1 MDLTSG
7 QRRLVFVVVVIA
19 LVGLG
24 IFLIRGRNSGGT
36 PAAAPSPSTSAS
48 ASQSSAGASSAGGT
62 AGDSAPPSS
71 LPAATPASTTG
82 GAEIYQWL
90 PFTPAGL
97 SAAAQTT
104 TTFAKDYVTW
114 SYTESEAAYA
124 DKLSGLVTS
133 VELATLTNGYS
144 TAGVA
149 GPRVADKQVSTG
161 SGTIDSIKS
170 FATGSGPVSIT
181 FVVTINQQVTST
193 QPTNTE
199 SNQYAVTVALS
210 GSTWQV
216 NDIELSA
223 LGNQ

>member
-1 MDLTSG
+1 MDLTPG
-7 QRRLVFVVVVIA
+7 QRRLVFVVIVIA

-24 IFLIRGRNSGGT
+24 IFLIKGHNSGGT
-36 PAAAPSPSTSAS
+36 PAAAPSTSAS
-48 ASQSSAGASSAGGT
+48 GSQPSASASSAGGT
-62 AGDSAPPSS
+62 AGGSAPPSS

-114 SYTESEAAYA
+114 SYTESVAAYA
-124 DKLSGLVTS
+124 DKLSGLVTP
-133 VELATLTNGYS
+133 VELAALKNGYS
-144 TAGVA
+144 TPGVA

-170 FATGSGPVSIT
+170 FATGPVSIT
-181 FVVTINQQVTST
+181 FVVTISQQVSST
-193 QPTNTE
+193 QPAKSMTG
-199 SNQYAVTVALS
+199 QYTVTLTLS
-210 GSTWQV
+210 GNAWQV
-216 NDIELSA
+216 NDIELSG